1 MKQLTL
7 FPELDL
13 DSKEPIQIDH
23 STNKFF
29 NKMVE
34 RPVRKPNAVPPKTK
48 TIKKP
53 MSKGGS
59 ATPFQDALT
68 NIQKPRKENMTE
80 RIERMVYQYDGNKND
95 KPPKHYNNPNIIDD
109 ENWGKRPRKFD
120 NNDPS
125 TYPSDRDQRQ
135 RLSTWDLI
143 LETSRGDKEQMKQVR
158 ETLNTEFKRNG
169 KKYLSDKELKIIGRH
184 SSQQPKLPEYK
195 PSVLPTFTPPPP
207 KEISPEERRFNQI
220 MEEANREKIK
230 NATSGLAGLLG
241 RVDFEQ

>member
-23 STNKFF
+23 STNTFF

-34 RPVRKPNAVPPKTK
+34 KPVRKPNAVPPKTK

-68 NIQKPRKENMTE
+68 NIQKPRKENMSE
-80 RIERMVYQYDGNKND
+80 RIERMVYQYDGGPK
-95 KPPKHYNNPNIIDD
+95 PKHYDNPNIVDD
-109 ENWGKRPRKFD
+109 ENYGKRPKQFN

-135 RLSTWDLI
+135 KLSTWDLI
-143 LETSRGDKEQMKQVR
+143 LETSKGDKEQMKEIRQ
-158 ETLNTEFKRNG
+158 TLNQEFKRNG
-169 KKYLSDKELKIIGRH
+169 KKFLSDKELKIIGKH
-184 SSQQPKLPEYK
+184 PTQQIKLPEIK
-195 PSVLPTFTPPPP
+195 QSVLPFNPSELMPTP
-207 KEISPEERRFNQI
+207 KVISPEERRFNEI
-220 MEEANREKIK
+220 MEESRKEKIR
-230 NATSGLAGLLG
+230 NATTGLAGLLG
-241 RVDFEQ
+241 GMDIE

>member
-23 STNKFF
+23 STNTFF

-34 RPVRKPNAVPPKTK
+34 KPVRKPNAVPPKTK

-68 NIQKPRKENMTE
+68 NIQKPRKENMSE
-80 RIERMVYQYDGNKND
+80 RIERMVYQYDGGPK
-95 KPPKHYNNPNIIDD
+95 PKHYDNPNIVDD
-109 ENWGKRPRKFD
+109 ENYGKRPKQFD

-125 TYPSDRDQRQ
+125 SYPSDRDQRQ
-135 RLSTWDLI
+135 KLSTWDLI
-143 LETSRGDKEQMKQVR
+143 LET
-158 ETLNTEFKRNG
+158 
-169 KKYLSDKELKIIGRH
+169 
-184 SSQQPKLPEYK
+184 
-195 PSVLPTFTPPPP
+195 
-207 KEISPEERRFNQI
+207 
-220 MEEANREKIK
+220 
-230 NATSGLAGLLG
+230 
-241 RVDFEQ
+241 

>member
-1 MKQLTL
+1 MAYTYDNEGNLIDMDMKL
-7 FPELDL
+7 PET
-13 DSKEPIQIDH
+13 KR
-23 STNKFF
+23 K
-29 NKMVE
+29 
-34 RPVRKPNAVPPKTK
+34 PVRKPNAVPPKTK
-48 TIKKP
+48 TIIKAQSGGPVKP
-53 MSKGGS
+53 VV
-59 ATPFQDALT
+59 
-68 NIQKPRKENMTE
+68 RKENLSE
-80 RIERMVYQYDGNKND
+80 RIQRMTYQYDGKPND
-95 KPPKHYNNPNIIDD
+95 KPPPHYNNPYIIDE
-109 ENWGKRPRKFD
+109 ENYGKRPKPFD

-241 RVDFEQ
+241 GVDFEQ